1 MNKVIHIATSAVVSA
16 ACMGSFASAATC
28 DGIVTLTGPDS
39 NNTVSCND
47 VNNIN
52 VTCNNN
58 LWVGTVN
65 NQTGS
70 SGSGDVSGNT
80 TGGNVAT
87 GTVVNDNGQNVTI
100 GTSCNGAD
108 GGGGVGVASTP
119 TPSAPENPSGAG
131 STTPSVL
138 PYTANDTPLSIAVT
152 GIVTAAGAYVAT
164 RLGIIAFR
172 HYKLK

>member
-39 NNTVSCND
+39 NNTVSCNEI
-47 VNNIN
+47 NNIN
-52 VTCNNN
+52 VNCNNN

-65 NQTGS
+65 DQTGS

-80 TGGNVAT
+80 SGGNVAT

-100 GTSCNGAD
+100 GTSCNGA
-108 GGGGVGVASTP
+108 GSGGVDVAATP
-119 TPSAPENPSGAG
+119 NAPENPSGAG